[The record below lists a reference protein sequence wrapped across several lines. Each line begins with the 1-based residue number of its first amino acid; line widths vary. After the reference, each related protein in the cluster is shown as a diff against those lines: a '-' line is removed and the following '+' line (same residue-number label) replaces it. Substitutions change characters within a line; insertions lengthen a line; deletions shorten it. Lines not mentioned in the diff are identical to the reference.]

1 MNIERICPNC
11 MKEKGDGDKFCPYCG
26 FQNDSETKFS
36 PHVLKPFTI
45 LQGKYLVG
53 NVLGEGGFGIT
64 YMGLDLNLE
73 IRIAIKE
80 FYPNGFVTR
89 ESEVTSMVTNY
100 TRSDS
105 GQYEKWRD
113 SFVREARSLAR
124 FSNLPGIVHV
134 RDFFQ
139 ENNTAYIVMEFVEGE
154 TLKNYLKR
162 YGGRI
167 PVDDT
172 LSMMKPVIQAL
183 SKVHEAQIIHRD
195 ISPDNIMVQED
206 GQVKLIDFGAA
217 RDFGTADEKSM
228 SVLLKPGF
236 APEEQYRSRGNQG
249 PWTDVYALCAT
260 IYRCIT
266 GEKPPESMDRMRE
279 DILKRPSSFGI
290 QISPSVEAA
299 LLAGLEVYAEKRIK
313 TMSELS
319 AKLYDNGSVFTPE
332 PHQTV
337 RQPQIDNAVPVKA
350 DSNKKN
356 RIIILISGVA
366 VVGAVAVLLIFLV
379 LKNSGSSDGSEST
392 SGYANNSTQAA
403 IQPAV
408 ENTDNNPAD
417 EGAAMTESTEEAPAE
432 TEERTT
438 KEDRITEADSDHDRK
453 EEQTSMY
460 AWDEEDSYLLLYAD
474 SMVYP
479 RSFFEDMS
487 DEELRV
493 ARNELY
499 ARHGR
504 MFKSEDL
511 QMYFYS
517 KSWYRP
523 QYTPEEFDSMQEY
536 IFNDYEKAN
545 RDLISSVEAERK

>member
-1 MNIERICPNC
+1 
-11 MKEKGDGDKFCPYCG
+11 MKEKGDGDKFCPHCG
-26 FQNDSETKFS
+26 FQTDSMTPFS

-154 TLKNYLKR
+154 TLKNHLKKS
-162 YGGRI
+162 GGRI
-167 PVDDT
+167 PVDET
-172 LSMMKPVIQAL
+172 LTMMKPVIQAL

-266 GEKPPESMDRMRE
+266 GEKPPESMERMRE
-279 DILKRPSSFGI
+279 DVLKRPSSFGI

-319 AKLYDNGSVFTPE
+319 AKLYDNGSAYTPE
-332 PHQTV
+332 QQQTA
-337 RQPQIDNAVPVKA
+337 RKPQTDNAVPVKA
-350 DSNKKN
+350 DNDKKKK
-356 RIIILISGVA
+356 IIILISVA
-366 VVGAVAVLLIFLV
+366 AVAGALSFLLVFMV
-379 LKNSGSSDGSEST
+379 LKNSGRSDNNEST
-392 SGYANNSTQAA
+392 YGYAYNNAQTVD
-403 IQPAV
+403 QPVV
-408 ENTDNNPAD
+408 ENSDNNATD
-417 EGAAMTESTEEAPAE
+417 EAVAMTESTAEAPAGS
-432 TEERTT
+432 EEKSV
-438 KEDRITEADSDHDRK
+438 KEDEIIETYSDNDRN

-460 AWDEEDSYLLLYAD
+460 ARDEEDSYLLLYAD

-487 DEELRV
+487 DVDLRV
-493 ARNELY
+493 ARNEIY

-504 MFKSEDL
+504 MFNSEEL
-511 QMYFYS
+511 QMYFNS